1 MSAAPVHTAQ
11 PGAAEAT
18 ATPLPAT
25 FQPVPHAGAVTPMV
39 HTAPQG
45 LAQVLSSDQL
55 LQGRPSIHIAH
66 NGTVYRLQATRQGKL
81 ILTK

>member
-1 MSAAPVHTAQ
+1 MMANLPPSAAHSALTP
-11 PGAAEAT
+11 PSAASI
-18 ATPLPAT
+18 P
-25 FQPVPHAGAVTPMV
+25 
-39 HTAPQG
+39 APQG
-45 LAQVLSSDQL
+45 VSPVVQSDQL

>member
-1 MSAAPVHTAQ
+1 MSAPPTHAAPTWVAGTSATPRPANHQAAPQGECAPHTAQ
-11 PGAAEAT
+11 A
-18 ATPLPAT
+18 
-25 FQPVPHAGAVTPMV
+25 
-39 HTAPQG
+39 APQS

-55 LQGRPSIHIAH
+55 LQGRAAIHIAH

>member
-1 MSAAPVHTAQ
+1 MSATPTHPAPTWVA
-11 PGAAEAT
+11 GAS
-18 ATPLPAT
+18 ATPLPASH
-25 FQPVPHAGAVTPMV
+25 QAEPHTARA
-39 HTAPQG
+39 APQG

-55 LQGRPSIHIAH
+55 LQGRAAIHIAH

>member
-1 MSAAPVHTAQ
+1 MSAAPTHPAPAWVA
-11 PGAAEAT
+11 GAS
-18 ATPLPAT
+18 ATPLAAT
-25 FQPVPHAGAVTPMV
+25 HQVEPHTARA
-39 HTAPQG
+39 APQG

-55 LQGRPSIHIAH
+55 LQGRAAIHIAH

>member
-1 MSAAPVHTAQ
+1 MSATPTHPAPACIA
-11 PGAAEAT
+11 GAS
-18 ATPLPAT
+18 ATPLPASHQAT
-25 FQPVPHAGAVTPMV
+25 PPAGVAPHTAQA
-39 HTAPQG
+39 APQG

-55 LQGRPSIHIAH
+55 LQGRAAIHIAH

>member
-1 MSAAPVHTAQ
+1 MSAAPTHPA
-11 PGAAEAT
+11 PAWIAGAS

-25 FQPVPHAGAVTPMV
+25 HQAAPHGGAAP
-39 HTAPQG
+39 HTALAVPQG

-55 LQGRPSIHIAH
+55 LQGRAAIHIAH

>member
-1 MSAAPVHTAQ
+1 MSATPTHPTPTWVA
-11 PGAAEAT
+11 GAS

-25 FQPVPHAGAVTPMV
+25 HQATPYGGAAP
-39 HTAPQG
+39 HTARAVPQC

-55 LQGRPSIHIAH
+55 LQGRAAIHIAH